1 MFLRGVRRCVVG
13 RDLVGVIGENLV
25 DLIVASDKPPVLV
38 AGGGPFNVAR
48 TISRLGAR
56 SLALMGI
63 SEDIF
68 GRGIRKKLVEDGVI
82 LGFSESLVYPTTVAI
97 AEVEDG
103 VASYHFHLHET
114 AAFQVD
120 LPSLD
125 NVINRYAS
133 ELGALYIGT
142 LALFVEPMATAGEEL
157 ILNCAEDIIVLID
170 PNCRPAAVRDR
181 QDYVDRVRRI
191 FSRSDL
197 VKVST
202 EDLFYLFGDEPHKD
216 SVRKIQEAGAKIV
229 FVTNGAL
236 PLELYHPGGFETFDV
251 LEVDVIDTV
260 GAGDS
265 FVGGFLAYW
274 LQRKY
279 NRADL
284 ENFEFVKDGV
294 KAAMEVSAITCQRE
308 GAEPPLRIEIGNSS
322 HWR

>member
-1 MFLRGVRRCVVG
+1 MS

-25 DLIVASDKPPVLV
+25 DLIVANGKTPVLV

-68 GRGIRKKLVEDGVI
+68 GRGVRKKLIEDGVI
-82 LGFSESLVYPTTVAI
+82 LGFPESLVHPTTVAI

-120 LPSLD
+120 LLSLD
-125 NVINRYAS
+125 NVVSRFAS
-133 ELGALYIGT
+133 DLGALYIGT

-157 ILNCAEDIIVLID
+157 ILNCADDLIVLID
-170 PNCRPAAVRDR
+170 PNCRPAAVRDT
-181 QDYVDRVRRI
+181 QDYVGRITRI

-202 EDLFYLFGDEPHKD
+202 EDLFYIFGDEPHKE

-236 PLELYHPGGFETFDV
+236 PLELYHPGGFETFEV
-251 LEVDVIDTV
+251 MKVDVIDTV

-274 LQRKY
+274 LQKNY
-279 NRADL
+279 NRTDL
-284 ENFEFVKDGV
+284 ENYEFVKDGV
-294 KAAMEVSAITCQRE
+294 KAAMEVAAITCQRE
-308 GAEPPLRIEIGNSS
+308 GAEPPLKVEMDSSS